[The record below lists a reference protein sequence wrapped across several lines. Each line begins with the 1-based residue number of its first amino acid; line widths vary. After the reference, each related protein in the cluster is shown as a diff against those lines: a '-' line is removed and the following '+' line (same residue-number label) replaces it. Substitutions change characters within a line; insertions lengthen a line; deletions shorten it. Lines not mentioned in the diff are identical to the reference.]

1 MAFAAPGDDGSIV
14 YEPYHTHGGVSVA
27 ANLRQALADGALP
40 GGAHDSVL
48 VTTDAPVLLVPVEE
62 YAAEAAQQLYAYTYG
77 GDSADTVAAAPM
89 AGEGVV
95 ALFAVNRDLRQV
107 LADRFADVCFAPLML
122 TVWEHF
128 HRQSFSAQHRRLFAY
143 VCGKTLHLSLFRH
156 NRFDFCNSFTA
167 PDTPDAL
174 YYVLNVWRQTGL
186 KTDTDEL
193 VVVGEGGD
201 ALVAAAREYLRH
213 VTAAVPATEFGA
225 AHAALTEG
233 LPFDLQTLFL
243 KKIVS
248 Q

>member
-1 MAFAAPGDDGSIV
+1 MAFAAPGDDGTIV
-14 YEPYHTHGGVSVA
+14 YEPYHTRSGVSVA
-27 ANLRQALADGALP
+27 ANLRQALADDALP
-40 GGAHDSVL
+40 GGSRDSVL
-48 VTTDAPVLLVPVEE
+48 VTTDAPVLLVPAEE
-62 YAAEAAQQLYAYTYG
+62 YAADAAERLYAYTYG
-77 GDSADTVAAAPM
+77 ADKSSAVAAAPM

-107 LADRFADVCFAPLML
+107 LADRFADVRLVPLML

-186 KTDTDEL
+186 KADADEL
-193 VVVGEGGD
+193 VVVGNGTD
-201 ALVAAAREYLRH
+201 ALASAAREYLRH
-213 VTAAVPATEFGA
+213 VTEPAPATEFGA